1 MLKRSEPIAAWVLCS
16 PALEVA
22 YMHDTFLLAPND
34 LPLVLT
40 GYGNCLVWFRDTREK
55 LTFRNM
61 IHVKILSVITLHK
74 SKLTLF

>member
-1 MLKRSEPIAAWVLCS
+1 
-16 PALEVA
+16 
-22 YMHDTFLLAPND
+22 MHDTFLLAPND

-55 LTFRNM
+55 LSFRNM

-74 SKLTLF
+74 SKPTLF

>member
-1 MLKRSEPIAAWVLCS
+1 
-16 PALEVA
+16 
-22 YMHDTFLLAPND
+22 MHDTFLLAPND

-40 GYGNCLVWFRDTREK
+40 GYGNYLVWFRDTREK

-74 SKLTLF
+74 SKPTLF